1 MHQHARRFDLF
12 EDLTDF
18 RQHFDEIFN
27 RLTGFPRMMEGLP
40 AIRQT
45 TFIPPLDAWVDKD
58 TKKYNLR
65 VALPGVDPKDVQ
77 LNVEGNRLSI
87 TGEHKS
93 SEEKKEKDYHIRE
106 FSYGRFERSVML
118 PEGVDASK
126 LAAEYKDGVLE
137 IAAPV
142 TEAALPRKIEI
153 KALPKAKAAGA

>member
-1 MHQHARRFDLF
+1 MHLMSRRNDLF

-18 RQHFDEIFN
+18 RQHFEEILN
-27 RLTGFPRMMEGLP
+27 RLTGWPRAQGQSLH
-40 AIRQT
+40 ANSL
-45 TFIPPLDAWVDKD
+45 FIPPMDAWVDRD

-65 VALPGVDPKDVQ
+65 VALPGVDPKEVQ

-93 SEEKKEKDYHIRE
+93 SEEKKEKAYHLRE

-118 PEGVDASK
+118 PEGVDTSK

-137 IAAPV
+137 ITAPV
-142 TEAALPRKIEI
+142 TEVALPRKIEI